1 MLTPRYFEALEYA
14 AWLHRKQVRNGTEIP
29 YITHPFAV
37 STIAIQYGANEDE
50 AIAALLH
57 DALEDQPQD
66 GFTQREIFGLFGPE
80 VLAIVEGCSDSI
92 GTPKLPWRQRK
103 EQYIEGLSGKSTS
116 ILLVSACDK
125 LHNAQCILRDYQ
137 AIGNNVWSRFAFTG
151 KKEGTLWYYRALAD
165 QFYSVMLH
173 PLLEDTPRPV
183 ASRLADVVTEI
194 EIAVEQAS

>member
-1 MLTPRYFEALEYA
+1 MLISRYFIALEYA
-14 AWLHRKQVRNGTEIP
+14 AWLHRKQVRKGTEIP
-29 YITHPFAV
+29 YITHPMAV

-57 DALEDQPQD
+57 DAIEDHARD
-66 GFTQREIFGLFGPE
+66 GQTQIEILDKFGPE

-103 EQYIEGLSGKSTS
+103 EQYIESLPGKSTS

-137 AIGNNVWSRFAFTG
+137 VNGDDTWVRFAG

-165 QFYSVMLH
+165 QFCSLMLH

-183 ASRLADVVTEI
+183 ASRLADVVTEL